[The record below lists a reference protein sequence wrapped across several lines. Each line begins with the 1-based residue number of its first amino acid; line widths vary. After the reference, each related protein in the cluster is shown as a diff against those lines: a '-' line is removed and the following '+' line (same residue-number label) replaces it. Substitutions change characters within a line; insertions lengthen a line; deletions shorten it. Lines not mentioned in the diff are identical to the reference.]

1 MKINWKKTGYLAG
14 IGFGIIFITAFIFS
28 QIVFPVILGS
38 ASQVETP
45 DLIGL
50 GLSQGKRILTQERLH
65 AVVTD
70 SVFAENSKI
79 DQILEQSPKPGVRI
93 KEDGTVYLVIS
104 KGSKMMEMPNV
115 IGLSYE
121 EAMLTLRNSDLK
133 SGIVD
138 SLYSDTEPRN
148 TVMRSV
154 PMTGS
159 RVERKTRV
167 KLYLSMGSE
176 RMADSL
182 DFDIDDF

>member
-1 MKINWKKTGYLAG
+1 MQINWKKTGYLAG

-38 ASQVETP
+38 ASKVETP
-45 DLIGL
+45 DVIGL
-50 GLSQGKRILTQERLH
+50 GLSQAKRILMQEKLH

-70 SVFAENSKI
+70 SIYSENSKV
-79 DQILEQSPKPGVRI
+79 DEILEQSPKPGARI

-104 KGSKMMEMPNV
+104 KGNKMLQMPNV

-121 EAMLTLRNSDLK
+121 EAMITLRNSDLK

-138 SLYSDTEPRN
+138 SLYSNSEPRN

-154 PMTGS
+154 PMAGS

-167 KLYLSMGSE
+167 KLYLSMGPE
-176 RMADSL
+176 RMADTTY
-182 DFDIDDF
+182 FDIGDY